1 MDIILYIVRNVASK
15 EPRCDKR
22 LEMARQRLA
31 SAMNIDLER
40 ARKLLWHAGQVIAVA
55 NEYLVSAPCE
65 IMRLFMAYIFILAY
79 ANYCP
84 RPEETG
90 SDVKIRL
97 DSSARHANHH
107 KAVAEWIKRGGP
119 AQIGCADDIF
129 TDGST
134 ADITKD
140 AQSMFQRLCS
150 WGLAEKFAKI
160 LQCFE
165 NNERRGTR

>member
-15 EPRCDKR
+15 GPYCDKR
-22 LEMARQRLA
+22 LDLARQRLT
-31 SAMNIDLER
+31 SAMKSEPKR
-40 ARKLLWHAGQVIAVA
+40 ARKLLWHAGQIVAVA

-65 IMRLFMAYIFILAY
+65 IMRLFMAYIFIVAY
-79 ANYCP
+79 VKYCP
-84 RPEETG
+84 CSEETG
-90 SDVKIRL
+90 SGVQIRL
-97 DSSARHANHH
+97 DIPNRHADDR
-107 KAVAEWIKRGGP
+107 KAVAEWIHRGGP
-119 AQIGCADDIF
+119 AQIGSADDIY

-140 AQSMFQRLCS
+140 AQSMFQRFRS

-165 NNERRGTR
+165 NNER